1 MKKTISLM
9 VILVIALFVLSV
21 PSCKDDE
28 DYTHVS
34 AYEKQIHDLVNVYR
48 SSQGLNEL
56 VLQFVMVK
64 EAQDHSA
71 DWAGGLLGDDPTQGL
86 TDRFLTI
93 IDKIGGTDTDAILS
107 VFGNNVPADTIVN
120 YWINHAEMRDILEG
134 TYTQSGPGIATDKDG
149 LLYITH
155 LFLNVPSK

>member
-1 MKKTISLM
+1 MKKTISLL
-9 VILVIALFVLSV
+9 VIPVIALFVLSV

-28 DYTHVS
+28 DFTHVS
-34 AYEKQIHDLVNVYR
+34 AYEKQIHDLVNAYR

-71 DWAGGLLGDDPTQGL
+71 DWASGVLGDDPTQGL

-107 VFGNNVPADTIVN
+107 VFGNVPADTIVN
-120 YWINHAEMRDILEG
+120 YWINHAEMREILEG
-134 TYTQSGPGIATDKDG
+134 T
-149 LLYITH
+149 
-155 LFLNVPSK
+155 